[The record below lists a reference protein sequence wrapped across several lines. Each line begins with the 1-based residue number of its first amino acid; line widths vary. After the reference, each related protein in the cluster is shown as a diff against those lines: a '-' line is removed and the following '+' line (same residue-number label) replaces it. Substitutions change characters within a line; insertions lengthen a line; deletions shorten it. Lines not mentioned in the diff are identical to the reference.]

1 MRVSQSR
8 GMQAERQPRVVSI
21 DTSTFPCTL
30 RKAHVRV
37 STGSVRPVH
46 TDMYVIRAAARETE
60 RETTAASSR
69 RAVLHDL
76 DLAFHKKQYP
86 EYRTQTNKV
95 FYSLTLCICDCT
107 HLARLSHLHAPP
119 GTHAIA

>member
-60 RETTAASSR
+60 RETYGSFVASSCPSR
-69 RAVLHDL
+69 SGSRISQ
-76 DLAFHKKQYP
+76 KTIP
-86 EYRTQTNKV
+86 
-95 FYSLTLCICDCT
+95 
-107 HLARLSHLHAPP
+107 
-119 GTHAIA
+119 